1 MPWTLRAKFD
11 HLCFALT
18 DVSELSIQI
27 RRSDQDRQVEFE
39 GKAEGLGANLQKP
52 SLGKQLSLR
61 CDIAAGI

>member
-52 SLGKQLSLR
+52 SLGK
-61 CDIAAGI
+61 